1 MKDEEYKIFV
11 EARDRYNNF
20 KQNVF
25 EPTLKRLEINF
36 YRNYNNLKSDLQIEI
51 NKEIER
57 YKNMST
63 IDKLLNRL
71 NIQNKS
77 NPNLSMKSPF
87 TDPYDLSGFNDLFT
101 KSNTS
106 LQPKPSSLSISKM
119 VENNDLNSSSSSI
132 NSYRTI
138 NPNRK

>member
-1 MKDEEYKIFV
+1 MKDDEYKNFV
-11 EARDRYNNF
+11 KARDRYTTF

-25 EPTLKRLEINF
+25 EPTLKRLENNF
-36 YRNYNNLKSDLQIEI
+36 YRNYDNLKSDLQIEI

-57 YKNMST
+57 YKNMSK

-77 NPNLSMKSPF
+77 NPNLSMKSHF
-87 TDPYDLSGFNDLFT
+87 TNNNPYDLSGFNDLFT
-101 KSNTS
+101 KPNTS
-106 LQPKPSSLSISKM
+106 LQPTPSSLSI
-119 VENNDLNSSSSSI
+119 ENIDLNSSSSSI